1 MNPKKITKRRYH
13 ENILM
18 IYYQFFICQI
28 FSRRMKVFLSK
39 KVTMNSRKYKYSF
52 SLNMH
57 INLTPGVTIALK
69 KDYRKNATEQMK
81 KINKCHICLFI
92 KNKCIIKYET
102 KYKKLETCQEQA
114 DE

>member
-1 MNPKKITKRRYH
+1 
-13 ENILM
+13 
-18 IYYQFFICQI
+18 
-28 FSRRMKVFLSK
+28 MKVILNK

-52 SLNMH
+52 SLNMY

-81 KINKCHICLFI
+81 KKINKCHICLFN